1 MDIFPYGQFTSTI
14 YGAIRDEKYAEVID
28 VLQVELQNFSANRGI
43 LSLLGYCYYKS
54 CDFFNAVEAY
64 EQLVAIC
71 PEVEE
76 YKVYY
81 AQSLFKAG
89 MYQESLRA
97 AIRVESEQF
106 QQRMLLLQSMI
117 KYELDELAVSKS
129 LLDQCH
135 SDDPDVVIN
144 YAAISFKEGKFE
156 IARKAYSEALATLG
170 FQANISY
177 NIALCYY
184 REKQYGQ
191 ALHYIADI
199 IDRGIRHH
207 PELSV
212 GSNSEGTEARSV
224 GNSTVLKETALIEA
238 FNLKAAIEYQLQGVD
253 GNSNLH
259 GSNNNSMDAAKEAL
273 TDMPPRSEDEL
284 DPVTLHNQA
293 LIHAEE
299 DPMGSIKKLTY
310 LITHPPYPP
319 ETFGNLLLLHCKF
332 QNFDVAA
339 GLLAENAQL
348 TYKYLSQELYDY
360 LEASLMV
367 PVSPEEAYRKFDD
380 LANRHVDHLRKLTK
394 LIQDARLARDT
405 DLTKTNL
412 KLYDDELE
420 LYIPVLMAQ
429 ARIYWDKGQYTRVE
443 KILMQSSEFCSDVD
457 AWQVNIGHSLFM
469 QESKYKEA
477 IQYYE
482 PLVKKNESDSLL
494 SVTAV
499 VLANLC
505 VSHILHSQNDE
516 AEEVMKSVEREEEQ
530 LAITEPNKQTLHLC
544 IINLVIGTLYCC
556 KGNFEFGISRVI
568 KVSMCV
574 YVCMCVDS

>member
-1 MDIFPYGQFTSTI
+1 MSTI

-28 VLQVELQNFSANRGI
+28 ILQIELQNFPSNRAI
-43 LSLLGYCYYKS
+43 LSLLGYCYYKL
-54 CDFFNAVEAY
+54 CDFYNAVQAY
-64 EQLVAIC
+64 EQLVSIC

-89 MYQESLRA
+89 MYQEASKA
-97 AIRVESEQF
+97 AVRVEGVQYEQ
-106 QQRMLLLQSMI
+106 RILLLQSMI
-117 KYELDELAVSKS
+117 KYELDELSASKS
-129 LLDQCH
+129 YLDQCH
-135 SDDPDVVIN
+135 ASDPEVIIN
-144 YAAISFKEGKFE
+144 YAAVAFKEGKYE
-156 IARKAYSEALATLG
+156 LARKSYSEALSTLG

-191 ALHYIADI
+191 ALHYISEI

-212 GSNSEGTEARSV
+212 GSNSEGSEARSV
-224 GNSTVLKETALIEA
+224 GNSAVLKETFLIEA
-238 FNLKAAIEYQLQGVD
+238 FNLKAAIEYQLRASDV
-253 GNSNLH
+253 NLTQT
-259 GSNNNSMDAAKEAL
+259 SPDAAREAL

-284 DPVTLHNQA
+284 DAVTLHNQA
-293 LIHAEE
+293 LIYADE
-299 DPMGSIKKLTY
+299 DPVGSIKKLTY

-319 ETFGNLLLLHCKF
+319 ETFGNLLLLHCKY
-332 QNFDVAA
+332 QNFDIAA

-360 LEASLMV
+360 LEANVMV
-367 PVSPEEAYRKFDD
+367 PVSPEEAFRKFDE
-380 LANRHVDHLRKLTK
+380 LASRHVDRLRKLTK
-394 LIQDARLARDT
+394 VIQDARLARDIET
-405 DLTKTNL
+405 TKNNL

-429 ARIYWDKGQYTRVE
+429 ARIFWEKGNYTRVE
-443 KILMQSSEFCSDVD
+443 KILMQSSEFCSDHAVWKLNV
-457 AWQVNIGHSLFM
+457 AHSLFM
-469 QESKYKEA
+469 QETKYKEA
-477 IQYYE
+477 IKYYE
-482 PLVKKNESDSLL
+482 PLVKNRSDSLL
-494 SVTAV
+494 NVTAV

-516 AEEVMKSVEREEEQ
+516 AEEVMKCVEKEEE
-530 LAITEPNKQTLHLC
+530 LLTSAESPKPVLHLC

-568 KVSMCV
+568 KVWQV
-574 YVCMCVDS
+574 YISNYILMSPV